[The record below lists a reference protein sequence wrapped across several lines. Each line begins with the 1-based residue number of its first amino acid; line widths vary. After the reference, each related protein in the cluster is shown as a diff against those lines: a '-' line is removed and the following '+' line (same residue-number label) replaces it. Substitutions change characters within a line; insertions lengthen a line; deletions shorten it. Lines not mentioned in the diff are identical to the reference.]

1 MSINTRL
8 REVMEYKSLNI
19 KAFAELLDVPYRT
32 LQNYLLNERDPSAE
46 LLIKVS
52 DVFNVDLN
60 WLMRGQGEMFRD
72 SMSESTLNEKE
83 KQLISHYREMPMICR
98 SLLISLLNSYLE
110 SRYRIE
116 LLHIKSISS
125 YLSIII
131 MSLFTYSNLVRKYN
145 ILFI

>member
-83 KQLISHYREMPMICR
+83 KQLISHYREMPNDMQIAFN
-98 SLLISLLNSYLE
+98 ISFKFL
-110 SRYRIE
+110 SR
-116 LLHIKSISS
+116 K
-125 YLSIII
+125 
-131 MSLFTYSNLVRKYN
+131 
-145 ILFI
+145 

>member
-83 KQLISHYREMPMICR
+83 KQLI
-98 SLLISLLNSYLE
+98 
-110 SRYRIE
+110 
-116 LLHIKSISS
+116 
-125 YLSIII
+125 
-131 MSLFTYSNLVRKYN
+131 
-145 ILFI
+145 